1 MVGYKDTIYVFGG
14 EVGFSNGVETPLWK
28 YNIAVS
34 QIRNLLAQCIT
45 ALKWVALDVMLNRS
59 YRYSKTTY
67 SRKWKVVSFSFSL
80 RFIFSSVQWMH
91 GDKLSLMHIYWRFLM
106 KVGKGT
112 LGRRGSRRKWWA
124 SAYLLFLDKNST
136 RSKLS
141 LLLLWLLHM
150 MYTIS
155 IIIPYSNFKTSNP
168 LEHAK

>member
-45 ALKWVALDVMLNRS
+45 ALKWVVLDVMLNRS

-67 SRKWKVVSFSFSL
+67 SRKWKVVAFSFSL
-80 RFIFSSVQWMH
+80 RFIFSSVQCMEINC
-91 GDKLSLMHIYWRFLM
+91 LLCIYWRSLM

-112 LGRRGSRRKWWA
+112 LGRKKKKQEKMVSF
-124 SAYLLFLDKNST
+124 SYLLFLDKNST

-150 MYTIS
+150 MYTIF
-155 IIIPYSNFKTSNP
+155 IIILYSNFKTSNP